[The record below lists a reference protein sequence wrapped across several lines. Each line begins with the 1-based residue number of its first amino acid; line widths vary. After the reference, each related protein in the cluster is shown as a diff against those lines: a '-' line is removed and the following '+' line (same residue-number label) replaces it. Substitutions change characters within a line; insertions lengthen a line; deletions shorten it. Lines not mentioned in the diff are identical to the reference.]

1 MGNIKSRLGLVQAKQ
16 LFKEMSEFLYPSHG
30 FMLEIK
36 QVLIMCNAAAVNNPG
51 LSNEPDMQRER
62 IKLCEEVLESLNI
75 LEPGLSLGRG
85 N

>member
-1 MGNIKSRLGLVQAKQ
+1 
-16 LFKEMSEFLYPSHG
+16 
-30 FMLEIK
+30 
-36 QVLIMCNAAAVNNPG
+36 MCNAAAVNNPG